1 MLCKRQPANGSNY
14 RKPFSTLLIAAVL
27 LTLVLGAEKACA
39 VTKSSRAKGGPRK
52 SSDPAKSLV
61 QLLENAKGLRSQDDY
76 AKLASALHKRRTLI
90 KNAKAGASE
99 LLDIWIEDGRL
110 IAEADAAVQKGQY
123 KQAVDL
129 LESRWKQ
136 RSQAN
141 PLNGDLG
148 IALIRASLAAVVIE
162 DRPVLSRE
170 QMKPILDEIIERDP
184 TQVEAAVIRAWM
196 IDADPSEEYLRLES
210 RPSIIERNRRLLPL
224 KQSFLADKKEVKEQ
238 DEETGTGSRNDRGGR
253 GGRGRPR
260 TDPTEEPQ
268 AWPASEA
275 GVPETLSRF
284 VQSVIA
290 YCLGMSRTPV
300 FDEIELCDDFFGRS
314 LLLTDSSGTKYY
326 FYQGSLWQNA
336 VTSEGFQWRYL
347 VKKQK
352 GNKWNAYDL
361 FVVRWAGK
369 DVQLAEHEQLYNL
382 LASRDPIKNGDLGR
396 MGAHSLAVYDSSS
409 IFVSDLYS
417 LDIYVCNVSAIR
429 AAWKGQ
435 KVAAIGEPQTGFGAP
450 GRSIRG
456 RRDTG
461 RNLRDTRTR
470 EPIDSGGSGRTRL
483 STRESKIR
491 PLIEKNQEGRVL
503 VFTERELLRLESKA
517 FETEFPT
524 IAEMTS
530 TNLLDLTPIFAILD
544 KTPGS
549 IAIDFYH
556 DDQGNRYLLNSRQQK
571 VFFPDFY
578 MLEMRTGG
586 YERGSVPRGVLIRP
600 TWFSHFEKELE
611 DLSRVLKWA
620 QKSSQA
626 QPTSESERRPA
637 PERRAPAQGRATTDQ
652 SPAALAALIQDIE
665 TYGLPRKSV
674 DDLLFNAVFKKKRAI
689 SLSKRIDVLERE
701 TVMQTHR
708 ENIRQ
713 ARDYFVRIPFGFDPR
728 GRLFIYTDAND
739 LVFLDQDGAEV
750 ERQFYLPDDLS
761 RLRENM
767 IADFIIPS
775 YEAVPNPLL
784 AASHL
789 PDREGQWDLMTM
801 RQKAQAAFK
810 SGNLHL
816 AATLYRDMP
825 ALDIGFPE
833 VSTLQSPSSEDIKN
847 VAGQMQQAILAAAM
861 KVQCK
866 LEFASILALMGRGEA
881 ATHMMQGARA
891 YWELALT
898 PIVKELERYA
908 VSYGYKIS
916 DELTQVT
923 SGLTKMLAVV
933 PLAGIESPRQSQSSA
948 VFDPEAFAGVHL
960 PDAIQQKLM
969 SFYEGRPAL
978 QEYLKAKQWLKSNHR
993 KLLLRNPA
1001 NEFEG
1006 WAFSWRP
1013 LVVSNGQM
1021 KNLDRFGQDEPLSK
1035 LWNQLLYDVE
1045 TAGGSYM
1052 PARNSLLKAAYH
1064 QRDAAANA
1072 GFESLDYLAHSVN
1085 AIAMLWLATASELY
1099 THGPVRFGTDFV
1111 NVTTDELDQFI
1122 KPRML
1127 VKLPQSTVN
1136 YHLNPILGMQETTLR
1151 LLAADRYMAERFFWF
1166 EYADLDKRLSPDKK
1180 PASKTAKAG

>member
-1 MLCKRQPANGSNY
+1 
-14 RKPFSTLLIAAVL
+14 
-27 LTLVLGAEKACA
+27 
-39 VTKSSRAKGGPRK
+39 
-52 SSDPAKSLV
+52 
-61 QLLENAKGLRSQDDY
+61 
-76 AKLASALHKRRTLI
+76 
-90 KNAKAGASE
+90 
-99 LLDIWIEDGRL
+99 
-110 IAEADAAVQKGQY
+110 
-123 KQAVDL
+123 
-129 LESRWKQ
+129 
-136 RSQAN
+136 
-141 PLNGDLG
+141 
-148 IALIRASLAAVVIE
+148 
-162 DRPVLSRE
+162 
-170 QMKPILDEIIERDP
+170 
-184 TQVEAAVIRAWM
+184 
-196 IDADPSEEYLRLES
+196 
-210 RPSIIERNRRLLPL
+210 
-224 KQSFLADKKEVKEQ
+224 
-238 DEETGTGSRNDRGGR
+238 
-253 GGRGRPR
+253 
-260 TDPTEEPQ
+260 
-268 AWPASEA
+268 
-275 GVPETLSRF
+275 
-284 VQSVIA
+284 
-290 YCLGMSRTPV
+290 MSRTPV

-314 LLLTDSSGTKYY
+314 LSLTDSSGTKYY
-326 FYQGSLWQNA
+326 FYQGSLWQSA
-336 VTSEGFQWRYL
+336 LTSEGFQWRYL

-369 DVQLAEHEQLYNL
+369 DVQPTEHEQLYNL
-382 LASRDPIKNGDLGR
+382 LARRDPIKNGDLGR
-396 MGAHSLAVYDSSS
+396 VGSHSLVVHDSSS
-409 IFVSDLYS
+409 VFVSDLYS

-435 KVAAIGEPQTGFGAP
+435 EVAVIGEPQTGFGAP
-450 GRSIRG
+450 GRSIRD

-470 EPIDSGGSGRTRL
+470 DSLSNGSSGRPRL

-491 PLIEKNQEGRVL
+491 PLIQKNQEGKVL
-503 VFTERELLRLESKA
+503 VFTERELVRLESRA

-530 TNLLDLTPIFAILD
+530 TNVLDLTPIFAILD

-549 IAIDFYH
+549 IEIDFYH
-556 DDQGNRYLLNSRQQK
+556 DDQGSRYLLDSRQQK

-578 MLEMRTGG
+578 MLQMRTAG
-586 YERGSVPRGVLIRP
+586 YEGGSVPRGVLIRP

-620 QKSSQA
+620 QKSSQTRS
-626 QPTSESERRPA
+626 TSVPQRRPA
-637 PERRAPAQGRATTDQ
+637 PERRPTPERRTPAPGRATTGQ

-674 DDLLFNAVFKKKRAI
+674 DDLLFNAVFRKKRAI
-689 SLSKRIDVLERE
+689 SISKRIGALERE
-701 TVMQTHR
+701 TLMRTHQ

-713 ARDYFVRIPFGFDPR
+713 ARDYFVQIPFGFDPR

-767 IADFIIPS
+767 IADFITPS

-789 PDREGQWDLMTM
+789 PDRGDQWDLMTM

-810 SGNLHL
+810 SGNMHL

-825 ALDIGFPE
+825 ALNIGFPE

-847 VAGQMQQAILAAAM
+847 VAAQMQQAIMAAAM

-866 LEFASILALMGRGEA
+866 LEFAGILALMGRGEA
-881 ATHMMQGARA
+881 ANHMMQGARA

-908 VSYGYKIS
+908 VSYGYKLS

-923 SGLTKMLAVV
+923 SGLTKMLAIV
-933 PLAGIESPRQSQSSA
+933 PLAGIQSSHQGQSSA

-969 SFYEGRPAL
+969 SFYDERPAL

-1013 LVVSNGQM
+1013 LVVSNGEM
-1021 KNLDRFGQDEPLSK
+1021 KSIDRFGGDEPLSK
-1035 LWNQLLYDVE
+1035 LWSQLLYDVE

-1064 QRDAAANA
+1064 ERDAAANA
-1072 GFESLDYLAHSVN
+1072 DFESLDYLAHSVN

-1099 THGPVRFGTDFV
+1099 TQGPVRFGTDFV

-1180 PASKTAKAG
+1180 PASKTANAG